1 MTDSLLNAISDRLA
15 HVDGLYN
22 RLVLL
27 VWPSHELWPR
37 LQPLADALGYPL
49 VNVSLALSGRLLD
62 VRPPP
67 RAALASDRLDD
78 VVEAVPGDVL
88 LLGALELLFEPGL
101 RLSPLP
107 ALQRLARRRPIVA
120 AWSGEARDGYLFYA
134 QPDHPEYRRYPL
146 DDLVFIEPDK
156 LH

>member
-1 MTDSLLNAISDRLA
+1 MIDLRLRAIRDSITRANGS
-15 HVDGLYN
+15 YN

-27 VWPSHELWPR
+27 VWPSHDLWPL
-37 LQPLADALGYPL
+37 LQPVTSELNLAL
-49 VNVSLALSGRLLD
+49 VNVSLALSKRLLAKK
-62 VRPPP
+62 PQH
-67 RAALASDRLDD
+67 RAALASDLLDE
-78 VVEAVPGDVL
+78 VIEAVPGDVL